1 MRILQVSPLTLR
13 WTIKARVTQKS
24 DIKHWSNQRG
34 EGKLFSVTLM
44 DETGEI
50 RATGFNDA
58 VDNFYNVLEEG
69 KVFYISRAR
78 INIAKKQ
85 FSSVNNEYEITFEN
99 NTEVEPVSI
108 CQGSSDNSATTT
120 RFLRSSTA
128 SRVLVNWVNFR
139 RTPSPTS
146 LVL

>member
-1 MRILQVSPLTLR
+1 MSLAVPARLTSR

-50 RATGFNDA
+50 RATGFNDQ
-58 VDNFYNVLEEG
+58 VDAFYNVLEEG
-69 KVFYISRAR
+69 KVFFISKAR

-85 FSSVNNEYEITFEN
+85 FSNVNNEYEITFEN
-99 NTEVEPVSI
+99 QTEIEPVS
-108 CQGSSDNSATTT
+108 SRSAH
-120 RFLRSSTA
+120 LSY
-128 SRVLVNWVNFR
+128 
-139 RTPSPTS
+139 
-146 LVL
+146 

>member
-1 MRILQVSPLTLR
+1 MDLGSLAAALTPPR

-58 VDNFYNVLEEG
+58 VDSFYNVLEEG
-69 KVFYISRAR
+69 KVFFISRAR

-99 NTEVEPVSI
+99 HTEIEPCDDDSVPQIKYNFKGIGDLGELSKDSI
-108 CQGSSDNSATTT
+108 TGVYSI
-120 RFLRSSTA
+120 
-128 SRVLVNWVNFR
+128 FR
-139 RTPSPTS
+139 A
-146 LVL
+146 